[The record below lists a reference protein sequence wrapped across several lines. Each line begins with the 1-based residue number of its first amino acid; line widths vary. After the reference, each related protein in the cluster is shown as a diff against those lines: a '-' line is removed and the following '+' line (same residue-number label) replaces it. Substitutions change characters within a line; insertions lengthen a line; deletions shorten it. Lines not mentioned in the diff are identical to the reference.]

1 MGLPATSPEVRC
13 GYVVRVQVYQSARR
27 GIVSGQRLPRKTR
40 AGTAATAQRTMA
52 RIRRVPE
59 V

>member
-13 GYVVRVQVYQSARR
+13 GYVVRVQVYQSARS

-40 AGTAATAQRTMA
+40 AWAAATVQRAMA
-52 RIRRVPE
+52 RIRRAPE
-59 V
+59 K